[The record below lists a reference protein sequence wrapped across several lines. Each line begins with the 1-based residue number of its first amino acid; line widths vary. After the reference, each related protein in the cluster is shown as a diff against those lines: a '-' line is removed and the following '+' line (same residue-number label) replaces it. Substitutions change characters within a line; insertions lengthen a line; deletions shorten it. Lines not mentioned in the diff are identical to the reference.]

1 MAGSHLM
8 NRPSSFTFTE
18 KSSAVD
24 FATQM
29 DQQAEE
35 LIVKQILT
43 ARPDDGIIGEEGAA
57 KTSKSGI
64 TWVIDPLD
72 GTVNYLYGNQFSLRI
87 SDTLRANVNQPRLSS
102 VSNIEEVITTSVKEV
117 QARLRA
123 GESID
128 AISRTTDWSIE
139 KIENYAGPILQ
150 ERAFIISQALAT
162 QIRREPH
169 APYLETAVAN
179 QLSPRGVDMNT
190 VEWNTFRQPDGNW
203 NLTLYYPLRD
213 ESISDIKGEAV
224 WLFNLGRRALSA
236 HDDGARWIGGEAKVK
251 QPVQTYGNIPQTDA
265 PRLVSIK
272 EDVTPYAPTKLAS
285 VDEVNEDDDEA
296 KRDGVTRR
304 IKIPSWDDI
313 MFGKKDED

>member
-1 MAGSHLM
+1 MSEPIDLRLTGRSSDGSEL
-8 NRPSSFTFTE
+8 
-18 KSSAVD
+18 
-24 FATQM
+24 
-29 DQQAEE
+29 E
-35 LIVKQILT
+35 LI
-43 ARPDDGIIGEEGAA
+43 D
-57 KTSKSGI
+57 
-64 TWVIDPLD
+64 LD
-72 GTVNYLYGNQFSLRI
+72 GNQYNLRI
-87 SDTLRANVNQPRLSS
+87 SDALRANVNQPRLSA
-102 VSNIEEVITTSVKEV
+102 VSNSEEIISTTVKEV
-117 QARLRA
+117 QARLRL

-128 AISRTTDWSIE
+128 SISRTTDWSIE

-179 QLSPRGVDMNT
+179 QLAPRGVDMN
-190 VEWNTFRQPDGNW
+190 VIEWNTFRQPDGNW
-203 NLTLYYPLRD
+203 NLTLYYPIRD
-213 ESISDIKGEAV
+213 GSPSDAKGEAV

-236 HDDGARWIGGEAKVK
+236 HDDGARWIGGEVKIK
-251 QPVQTYGNIPQTDA
+251 QPVQTYGNIPQTEA

-285 VDEVNEDDDEA
+285 VEDQEDEIDEA
-296 KRDGVTRR
+296 KRDGVTKR

>member
-1 MAGSHLM
+1 MNEPKDLRLTGRSVDGSEL
-8 NRPSSFTFTE
+8 E
-18 KSSAVD
+18 LVD
-24 FATQM
+24 
-29 DQQAEE
+29 
-35 LIVKQILT
+35 
-43 ARPDDGIIGEEGAA
+43 
-57 KTSKSGI
+57 
-64 TWVIDPLD
+64 LD
-72 GTVNYLYGNQFSLRI
+72 GNQYNLRI
-87 SDTLRANVNQPRLSS
+87 SDTLRAYVNQPRLSA
-102 VSNIEEVITTSVKEV
+102 VSDIEEAVTTSVKEV

-123 GESID
+123 GETID

-179 QLSPRGVDMNT
+179 QLAPRGVDMNS
-190 VEWNTFRQPDGNW
+190 VEWNTFRKPDGNW
-203 NLTLYYPLRD
+203 NLTLYYPIRD
-213 ESISDIKGEAV
+213 GAPNEAKGEAV
-224 WLFNLGRRALSA
+224 WIFNLGRRALSA

-251 QPVQTYGNIPQTDA
+251 QPVQTYGNIPQTEA

-272 EDVTPYAPTKLAS
+272 EDVAPYSPTKLAS
-285 VDEVNEDDDEA
+285 VEEVDVDDEA
-296 KRDGVTRR
+296 KRDGVTKR

>member
-1 MAGSHLM
+1 MSESTDLRLVG
-8 NRPSSFTFTE
+8 R
-18 KSSAVD
+18 SA
-24 FATQM
+24 
-29 DQQAEE
+29 
-35 LIVKQILT
+35 
-43 ARPDDGIIGEEGAA
+43 
-57 KTSKSGI
+57 
-64 TWVIDPLD
+64 D
-72 GTVNYLYGNQFSLRI
+72 GTELELVDQSGNKFNLRI
-87 SDTLRANVNQPRLSS
+87 SDSLRANVNQPRLAA
-102 VSNIEEVITTSVKEV
+102 VSDLNEVVSTSVKEV

-179 QLSPRGVDMNT
+179 QLAPRGVDMAS
-190 VEWNTFRQPDGNW
+190 VEWNTYRQPDGNW
-203 NLTLYYPLRD
+203 HVTLYYPLRD
-213 ESISDIKGEAV
+213 GSPGDPKGEAV
-224 WLFNLGRRALSA
+224 WLFNLGRRALTA
-236 HDDGARWIGGEAKVK
+236 HDDGARWIGGEAKPK
-251 QPVQTYGNIPQTDA
+251 QPVQTYGSIPQTEP

-272 EDVTPYAPTKLAS
+272 EDVAPYSPTPLS
-285 VDEVNEDDDEA
+285 VVDEVDEEA
-296 KRDGVTRR
+296 KKDGVTRR